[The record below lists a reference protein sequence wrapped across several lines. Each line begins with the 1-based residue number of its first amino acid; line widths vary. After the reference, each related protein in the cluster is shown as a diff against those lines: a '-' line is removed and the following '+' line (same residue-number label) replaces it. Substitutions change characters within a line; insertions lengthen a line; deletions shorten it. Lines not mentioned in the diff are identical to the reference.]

1 MATHHPVA
9 MAGGRRPS
17 QVREMNRLLLTLVPM
32 LLLQATVA
40 LGLFSLATLA
50 PALQISVSELGW
62 LNMVLFGVGA
72 LSAFQAGRLLRWLG
86 PWPVA
91 ILCAVSV
98 ALGMACLA
106 LWGRQA
112 AWFAVFFFGL
122 AFGPETPASTALLA
136 AVTPAARRPLV
147 FSVRQTGN
155 QIGAIGGSLALPLLL
170 ALEVR
175 LPFVLVA
182 AIGLALALWCAW
194 LARKPGLRPVAT
206 HTRTLAMPDRPKPS
220 HLARAWA
227 LGSAPM
233 RWLALA
239 AFLFSATQ
247 MSLNVF
253 LLSHAVGTWG
263 MALAQAAA
271 WVALLQLGGLF
282 GRLAWGWLAQH
293 FASASRL
300 LGAIGL
306 LAASTGLLLMLLPLT
321 LGGWVFGTLL
331 FVMGFA
337 ASGWNGVLVAEVTR
351 LAGSHRA
358 GELTGRVLAYGYLGL
373 AFAPG
378 AFAWIAGLA
387 NTRMGFVCLF
397 IATGVAACG
406 LMAAR
411 PGETVSANP
420 DP

>member
-1 MATHHPVA
+1 
-9 MAGGRRPS
+9 
-17 QVREMNRLLLTLVPM
+17 M

-50 PALQISVSELGW
+50 PALQISVPELGW
-62 LNMVLFGVGA
+62 LNMFLFGVGA

-86 PWPVA
+86 PWQVA

-112 AWFAVFFFGL
+112 MWFAVFFFGL
-122 AFGPETPASTALLA
+122 AFGPETPASTALLT
-136 AVTPAARRPLV
+136 AVTPTARRPLV

-155 QIGAIGGSLALPLLL
+155 QIGAIGGSLTLPLLL
-170 ALEVR
+170 ALEDH

-182 AIGLALALWCAW
+182 AIGIALALWCTW
-194 LARKPGLRPVAT
+194 LAQKPGLHAVAPHVT
-206 HTRTLAMPDRPKPS
+206 SHCVPAHPKP
-220 HLARAWA
+220 LFQDRAWA
-227 LGSAPM
+227 IDSVPL
-233 RWLALA
+233 RWLAMA

-263 MALAQAAA
+263 MALAQAAT
-271 WVALLQLGGLF
+271 WIALLQLGGLF

-293 FASASRL
+293 FTSASRL

-306 LAASTGLLLMLLPLT
+306 LTTLAGLLLMLLPLT

-331 FVMGFA
+331 FVLGFA

-351 LAGSHRA
+351 LAGRRQA

-373 AFAPG
+373 ALAPG
-378 AFAWIAGLA
+378 AFAWTAGSGD
-387 NTRMGFVCLF
+387 TRMGFMCLF
-397 IATGVAACG
+397 LAAGLAACC
-406 LMAAR
+406 LIAAR
-411 PGETVSANP
+411 PGETVT
-420 DP
+420 

>member
-1 MATHHPVA
+1 MSP
-9 MAGGRRPS
+9 
-17 QVREMNRLLLTLVPM
+17 LLLTLVPM

-50 PALQISVSELGW
+50 PALQISVPELGW
-62 LNMVLFGVGA
+62 LNMFLFGVGA
-72 LSAFQAGRLLRWLG
+72 LIAFQAGRLLRWLG

-106 LWGRQA
+106 LWGRPA
-112 AWFAVFFFGL
+112 IWFAAFFFGL

-155 QIGAIGGSLALPLLL
+155 QIGAIGGSLTLPLLL
-170 ALEVR
+170 ALDAR
-175 LPFVLVA
+175 LPFILVA
-182 AIGLALALWCAW
+182 VISLSLALWCAW
-194 LARKPGLRPVAT
+194 LARKPGLRHVAI
-206 HTRTLAMPDRPKPS
+206 HASSVPKRPKLP
-220 HLARAWA
+220 LQKRAWA
-227 LGSAPM
+227 LGTMPL

-253 LLSHAVGTWG
+253 LLSHAVWTWG
-263 MALAQAAA
+263 MALPQAAA
-271 WVALLQLGGLF
+271 WVALLQLGGLI

-306 LAASTGLLLMLLPLT
+306 LAASTGLLLMLSPLS

-331 FVMGFA
+331 LVLGFA

-351 LAGSHRA
+351 LAGSHQA
-358 GELTGRVLAYGYLGL
+358 GELTGRVLGYGYLGL

-378 AFAWIAGLA
+378 AFAWAAGLTD
-387 NTRMGFVCLF
+387 TRIGFVCLF
-397 IATGVAACG
+397 LATGLAACG
-406 LMAAR
+406 LIAAQ
-411 PGETVSANP
+411 PGRTVN
-420 DP
+420 